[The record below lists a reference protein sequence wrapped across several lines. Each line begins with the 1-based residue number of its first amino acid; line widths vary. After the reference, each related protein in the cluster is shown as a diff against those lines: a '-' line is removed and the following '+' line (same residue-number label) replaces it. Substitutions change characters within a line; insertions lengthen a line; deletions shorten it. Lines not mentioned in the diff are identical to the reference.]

1 MAQVMGVLLAVA
13 APPKYQVLMS
23 MWSWACWSFIAG
35 FDVKTVQPITPEAAI
50 RVEQLFEAILLARQD
65 V

>member
-50 RVEQLFEAILLARQD
+50 RVEQLLIALIVTWQD